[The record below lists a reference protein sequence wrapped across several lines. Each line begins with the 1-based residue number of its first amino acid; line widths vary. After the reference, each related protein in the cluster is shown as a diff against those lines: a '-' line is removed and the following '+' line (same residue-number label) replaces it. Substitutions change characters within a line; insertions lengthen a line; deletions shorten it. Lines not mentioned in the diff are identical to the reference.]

1 MKALSTLLSTLNAIS
16 NHIMSINKFIVKS
29 DEEDLEM
36 LLKNDDD
43 RIAFQ
48 KKVDNMLR
56 ENKKSDTVKIN
67 DRIVTISL

>member
-1 MKALSTLLSTLNAIS
+1 MKALSTLLSTLNVIS